1 MSDLF
6 WSEVAQRRE
15 TGYRV
20 AAVVAAAERT
30 DVTGRAAAGAL
41 LDALAD
47 QPRDP
52 AATTQPPA
60 RPWIHPPSCS
70 TTSSTSR
77 AVTGR
82 RPRPDQPVV
91 HPALRAATAR
101 RSPSELDE
109 LARFKPTF
117 GIGTLDS
124 PEAWNALRAA
134 ILRPEPGDQPHSDL
148 QAALTGWSPEEAKR
162 MAVRVWR
169 RRDNDPENADL
180 WDALAAE
187 VTAAGGIDGPA
198 ALDRPC
204 IWTDGA
210 AVRHRAAA
218 RASTVATE

>member
-1 MSDLF
+1 
-6 WSEVAQRRE
+6 
-15 TGYRV
+15 
-20 AAVVAAAERT
+20 
-30 DVTGRAAAGAL
+30 
-41 LDALAD
+41 
-47 QPRDP
+47 
-52 AATTQPPA
+52 
-60 RPWIHPPSCS
+60 
-70 TTSSTSR
+70 
-77 AVTGR
+77 
-82 RPRPDQPVV
+82 V

-148 QAALTGWSPEEAKR
+148 QAALTGWLPDEAKR

-187 VTAAGGIDGPA
+187 VTAAGGIDGPG

-204 IWTDGA
+204 IWADGA
-210 AVRHRAAA
+210 AVRHRADA